1 MFNHLR
7 FDGKWSSYQQN
18 VLNRLQKHLSDEKL
32 HIVAAPGAGK
42 TILGL
47 EVIRRI
53 GKKCLILAP
62 TITIKNQWELR
73 LKQLFLTDTQIASQ
87 LISMDILS
95 PKTITISTY
104 QGLLAALCGHKEEND
119 VSSADI
125 VANSDIEETDTTF
138 TRYEFEYELTC
149 LKDFLK
155 EYK

>member
-1 MFNHLR
+1 MGVSMFNHLR
-7 FDGKWSSYQQN
+7 FDGKWRSYQQN

-87 LISMDILS
+87 LISLDILS
-95 PKTITISTY
+95 PKTI
-104 QGLLAALCGHKEEND
+104 A
-119 VSSADI
+119 
-125 VANSDIEETDTTF
+125 
-138 TRYEFEYELTC
+138 
-149 LKDFLK
+149 FLPK
-155 EYK
+155 A